1 MPENEKETI
10 VSENEKETTLW
21 SRPLSFAD
29 GQVIEWF
36 EKDSREFIRLM
47 AYYRC
52 AMMEIETKFRVLNEE
67 YSLAYDRNPISTIK
81 TRLKRLMSIRE
92 KLEKKGSP
100 LTVKAIEETL
110 NDVAGIRVVC
120 PFIDDV
126 YMISEALLKQDDLT
140 LIARKDYIRNPK
152 PNGYRSLH
160 FIVEIPIFLSH
171 EKRMMKAEIQFR
183 TIAMDFWAS
192 VEHQLRYKKDIVF
205 TDEMAQELLEC
216 AEMSA
221 GLDARMDKLRERLRG

>member
-92 KLEKKGSP
+92 KLEKKGCP

-126 YMISEALLKQDDLT
+126 YLISEALLKQDDLT